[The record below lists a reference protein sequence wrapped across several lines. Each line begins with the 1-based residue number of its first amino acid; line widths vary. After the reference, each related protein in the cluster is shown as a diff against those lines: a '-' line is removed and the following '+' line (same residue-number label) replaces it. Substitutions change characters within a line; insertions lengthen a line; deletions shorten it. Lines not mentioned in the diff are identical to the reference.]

1 MEVLKQTIR
10 VLKFLYLTVTVA
22 LAFQMASRSLDYI
35 TGNPRP
41 GVGFLGVVGLEP
53 PTVWGITGL
62 ISVGVVVVG
71 LILRKTLIISVGGIF
86 LVILYLTF
94 AWMNVVSIVG
104 EGPPYDDWRNLTAYL
119 SAAAIWGAISFV
131 GVLFPSLERV
141 EGDLNGVLT
150 EPNK

>member
-1 MEVLKQTIR
+1 MEVLKHAIR

-41 GVGFLGVVGLEP
+41 GNGFVGVVGLEP

-71 LILRKTLIISVGGIF
+71 LILRKTMIISVGGMF
-86 LVILYLTF
+86 LVILFLTF
-94 AWMNVVSIVG
+94 AWMNLVSLIG
-104 EGPPYDDWRNLTAYL
+104 EGPPYDDWRNFTAYL
-119 SAAAIWGAISFV
+119 SAAAIWGVISFV

-141 EGDLNGVLT
+141 EGDLNGVLA
-150 EPNK
+150 EPD

>member
-1 MEVLKQTIR
+1 MEVLNHTIK

-41 GVGFLGVVGLEP
+41 GNGFVGVVGLEP

-62 ISVGVVVVG
+62 ISVGVVVIG
-71 LILRKTLIISVGGIF
+71 LILRKTMIISVGGMF

-94 AWMNVVSIVG
+94 AWMNLVSLVG
-104 EGPPYDDWRNLTAYL
+104 EGPPYDDWRNFTAYL
-119 SAAAIWGAISFV
+119 SAAAMWGAISFV

-150 EPNK
+150 EPDQ

>member
-1 MEVLKQTIR
+1 MEVLQQTIR

-22 LAFQMASRSLDYI
+22 LAFQMASRSVDYI

-41 GVGFLGVVGLEP
+41 GNSLVGVVGLEP

-71 LILRKTLIISVGGIF
+71 LILRKTMIISVGGMF

-94 AWMNVVSIVG
+94 AWMNLVSLIG
-104 EGPPYDDWRNLTAYL
+104 EGPPYDDWRNFTAYL

-150 EPNK
+150 EPDQ

>member
-1 MEVLKQTIR
+1 MEVLKQTIG

-41 GVGFLGVVGLEP
+41 GNSFVGVVGLEP

-71 LILRKTLIISVGGIF
+71 LISRKTMIISVGGMF

-94 AWMNVVSIVG
+94 AWMNLVSLIG
-104 EGPPYDDWRNLTAYL
+104 EGPPYDDWRNFTAYL

-150 EPNK
+150 EPD